1 MSYSQETQKSIKTN
15 DTVFSVPIGTI
26 RIYNRLT
33 NEYEKCSE
41 TVDSLNARIKTYK
54 TVLVIDSLT
63 DKNNEQIYQ
72 NQKVFIQRQAG
83 LINGYIEKDSKSK
96 KKTNIFKTLFSI
108 AGIVALLEG
117 AYIGF
122 KSIIQ

>member
-41 TVDSLNARIKTYK
+41 TVDSLNSRIKTYK
-54 TVLVIDSLT
+54 TIVAIDSIT